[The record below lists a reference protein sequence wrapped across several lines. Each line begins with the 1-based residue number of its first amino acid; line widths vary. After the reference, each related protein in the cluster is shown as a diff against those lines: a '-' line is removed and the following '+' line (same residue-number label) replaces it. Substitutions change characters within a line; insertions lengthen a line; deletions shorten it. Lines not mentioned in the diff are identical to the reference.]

1 MLLAK
6 QDAAKWVCSSA
17 RWVKDSIQV
26 SKSSNS
32 FPWEL
37 IAVSN
42 ITTLSFLCWMQF
54 LEFRALH
61 IQKYNGI
68 CQGVQ
73 SFPWKEKKNIW
84 ENKLHM
90 MDVSHGAYSTLG
102 TISTWDSST
111 YIQELGWIRHPVCMY
126 VWAERMQNV
135 VGTSWCPSLLLLPF
149 VLQEVCK
156 S

>member
-54 LEFRALH
+54 LEFRALR

-73 SFPWKEKKNIW
+73 SFPWKEKNIYGKTNYIW
-84 ENKLHM
+84 WMLVMVLIALLAQSPPGTPLH
-90 MDVSHGAYSTLG
+90 
-102 TISTWDSST
+102 
-111 YIQELGWIRHPVCMY
+111 IQELGWIRHPVCMY